1 MTNQPVGIIP
11 RFHRPFKDPPCA
23 FLSPKSRTS
32 SSSLGSVSIIRQ
44 SLAAPKP
51 STIKCNP
58 PGSLHCRQLA
68 PSIASWSEKIS
79 HIAVPDTI
87 QVNMKTIF
95 EKLRRFFNEN
105 WQLAVLDLEK
115 GLWRIYPHIYKIS
128 CLKAHNAKGRH
139 IFMQPLDQPHYLL
152 VDDLDWITVKRH
164 HKLPDNT
171 WKPGRM
177 VVETSAHNFQVWIRS
192 GHPLSLEQKRSL
204 LKMLQND
211 PGADPNNRFGRCPG
225 FRNRKDRHQSPDGK
239 YPLCKLIWIDWLS
252 LAHIPQ
258 HLLQHHSTSSP
269 NLSHPPRGGVCL
281 QTPPSRCLYQRNG
294 ESETDFSYALA
305 LSRKGYPDH
314 IIRSLIIEQ
323 RTSWQNHLGE
333 IRKNAYINRTIA
345 KARSII
351 NQV

>member
-1 MTNQPVGIIP
+1 
-11 RFHRPFKDPPCA
+11 
-23 FLSPKSRTS
+23 
-32 SSSLGSVSIIRQ
+32 
-44 SLAAPKP
+44 
-51 STIKCNP
+51 
-58 PGSLHCRQLA
+58 
-68 PSIASWSEKIS
+68 
-79 HIAVPDTI
+79 
-87 QVNMKTIF
+87 MKTVF
-95 EKLRRFFNEN
+95 EKLHRFFNGN

-115 GLWRIYPHIYKIS
+115 GLWRLDPHIDKIPY
-128 CLKAHNAKGRH
+128 LKAHNAKGRH

-164 HKLPDNT
+164 HKLPDNA

-177 VVETSAHNFQVWIRS
+177 VVETSPHNFQVWIRS
-192 GHPLSLEQKRSL
+192 SQPLSLEQKRSL
-204 LKMLQND
+204 LKMLQSD

-252 LAHIPQ
+252 AAHIPQ
-258 HLLQHHSTSSP
+258 HILQHPSSTSSP
-269 NLSHPPRGGVCL
+269 NLSHPPRGAVCL
-281 QTPPSRCLYQRNG
+281 QSPPSRCLYQRNG

-305 LSRKGYPDH
+305 LARKGHPDH

-345 KARSII
+345 KVRSII
-351 NQV
+351 NQA

>member
-1 MTNQPVGIIP
+1 M
-11 RFHRPFKDPPCA
+11 
-23 FLSPKSRTS
+23 
-32 SSSLGSVSIIRQ
+32 
-44 SLAAPKP
+44 
-51 STIKCNP
+51 KCNP
-58 PGSLHCRQLA
+58 PGSLPCHQLA
-68 PSIASWSEKIS
+68 QSIASWSEKIS
-79 HIAVPDTI
+79 PIDVPDAI
-87 QVNMKTIF
+87 QVNMKSIF
-95 EKLRRFFNEN
+95 DKLHRFFNGN
-105 WQLAVLDLEK
+105 WQLAVLNLKK
-115 GLWRIYPHIYKIS
+115 GLWRLDPHIDKIP

-152 VDDLDWITVKRH
+152 VDDLNWITVKRH

-192 GHPLSLEQKRSL
+192 SQPLSLQQKRSL
-204 LKMLQND
+204 LQMLQSD

-225 FRNRKDRHQSPDGK
+225 FRNRKDQYQSPDGK

-252 LAHIPQ
+252 VAHIPQ